1 MTVKELKHCIVNNAN
16 DLYFMYNGKNCGIE
30 QTVRESVAIYEI
42 WCGKETKQHQSLN
55 ELLSDKFFDGKSIS
69 ELLDIV
75 EISFA

>member
-1 MTVKELKHCIVNNAN
+1 MTVKELKRHIIDDAN
-16 DLYFMYNGKNCGIE
+16 DIYFMYHGKNCGIE
-30 QTVRESVAIYEI
+30 QTVRKSVATYDI
-42 WCGKETKQHQSLN
+42 WCGKETKQHQNLN